1 MERNYDFKIDHAV
14 EKNETS
20 IETLKKDI
28 EEKLV
33 QREKT
38 ILTETNEL
46 KQYVKTLQTDIEEE
60 VKRRKRDKS
69 DMMLETAELQ
79 KDTNINGK
87 DLDEIKDA
95 LKVMGEL
102 MNILA

>member
-38 ILTETNEL
+38 ILAETNEL

>member
-1 MERNYDFKIDHAV
+1 
-14 EKNETS
+14 
-20 IETLKKDI
+20 
-28 EEKLV
+28 
-33 QREKT
+33 
-38 ILTETNEL
+38 
-46 KQYVKTLQTDIEEE
+46 
-60 VKRRKRDKS
+60 
-69 DMMLETAELQ
+69 MMLETAELQ

>member
-46 KQYVKTLQTDIEEE
+46 KQYVKTLQTDIE
-60 VKRRKRDKS
+60 
-69 DMMLETAELQ
+69 
-79 KDTNINGK
+79 
-87 DLDEIKDA
+87 
-95 LKVMGEL
+95 
-102 MNILA
+102 

>member
-33 QREKT
+33 QREKA
-38 ILTETNEL
+38 ILAETNEL